1 MLYIRDCLLMA
12 VDILFTNFIWY
23 FPPFFFLFIFIFLVI
38 YFSLLTLLFSTRLCD
53 IRRCNAY
60 CSADAREVALSQAGV
75 WFDED
80 ILKKRANFRGR
91 VNEPSILAIGNIS
104 LTDQSVYRCR
114 VDFREAKSRNSRIN
128 LTVIG
133 KHSNF
138 VHLFII
144 LFIFFFWIFIGGW
157 SWYY

>member
-1 MLYIRDCLLMA
+1 LTFFSLT
-12 VDILFTNFIWY
+12 LFV
-23 FPPFFFLFIFIFLVI
+23 FFFFFFFFFFP
-38 YFSLLTLLFSTRLCD
+38 YTCD
-53 IRRCNAY
+53 RCYAY

-80 ILKKRANFRGR
+80 ILKKRATFRGR
-91 VNEPSILAIGNIS
+91 VSEPSILAIGNIS

-133 KHSNF
+133 ES
-138 VHLFII
+138 I
-144 LFIFFFWIFIGGW
+144 LI
-157 SWYY
+157 SV

>member
-1 MLYIRDCLLMA
+1 ME
-12 VDILFTNFIWY
+12 VDILFTNFIFNLLFLFIHLYIY
-23 FPPFFFLFIFIFLVI
+23 FPPAV
-38 YFSLLTLLFSTRLCD
+38 CD
-53 IRRCNAY
+53 TWCNTY

-80 ILKKRANFRGR
+80 ILKKRATFRGR
-91 VNEPSILAIGNIS
+91 VSEPSILAISNVS

-133 KHSNF
+133 KKIFSAGSFCALAN
-138 VHLFII
+138 II
-144 LFIFFFWIFIGGW
+144 QPSFSFEQFNSFLCVT
-157 SWYY
+157 